1 MQFDRARKRAKTTYS
16 GQFDWLSYN
25 VIDKPWWAN
34 LLCYQWVNFGHG
46 MLPFVTKMKSSL
58 HALFRTSKNIEI
70 AWETTKIQ
78 HFEIPHCFRETFF
91 PRILSFSRKSM
102 RKRTKIGP
110 NTPEKFLRPEEV
122 LLPSVSNFWVHSPKT
137 VPFAQHCVK
146 STTGVMSFWVTLHLF
161 SLQIRHF

>member
-1 MQFDRARKRAKTTYS
+1 MQFDRARKRTKTTYS

-70 AWETTKIQ
+70 ARETTTIQ

-102 RKRTKIGP
+102 RKRTKIGQIMSDF
-110 NTPEKFLRPEEV
+110 FLRAKEV
-122 LLPSVSNFWVHSPKT
+122 LLQNILKFWIHSSKT

-146 STTGVMSFWVTLHLF
+146 STTDVMSFWVTLQLY
-161 SLQIRHF
+161 